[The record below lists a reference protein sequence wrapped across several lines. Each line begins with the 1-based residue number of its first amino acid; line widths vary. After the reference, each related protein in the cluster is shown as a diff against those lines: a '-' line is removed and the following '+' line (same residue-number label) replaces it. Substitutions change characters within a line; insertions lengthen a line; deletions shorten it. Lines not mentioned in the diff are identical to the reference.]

1 MVKRANI
8 RVLVLIF
15 GFIMLV
21 PCLESPAQDYP
32 SDGRAARYY
41 LGTEDELLIPIN
53 IWGYVRRPGQYMVPN
68 NTDLISLISF
78 AGGPSEGAKI
88 KGVKIVRSN
97 SRIGNRVWNVN
108 VQKFLDSADGRY
120 IPVLKPGDTV
130 VVKGS
135 AFSKIRNF
143 FSFMASFAI
152 FAQMIYWVVYTQRLL
167 QD

>member
-8 RVLVLIF
+8 RFLVLIF

-21 PCLESPAQDYP
+21 PCFTIQAQDYP
-32 SDGRAARYY
+32 SDSRAARYY
-41 LGTEDELLIPIN
+41 LGAEDELLIPIN
-53 IWGYVRRPGQYMVPN
+53 IWGFVRRPGQYMVPN

-78 AGGPSEGAKI
+78 AGGPSEGARI

-97 SRIGNRVWNVN
+97 SRIGNRVWKVN

-120 IPVLKPGDTV
+120 IPILKPGDTV

-143 FSFMASFAI
+143 FSFMASFAV
-152 FAQMIYWVVYTQRLL
+152 FAQLIYWIVYTQRLL
-167 QD
+167 EN